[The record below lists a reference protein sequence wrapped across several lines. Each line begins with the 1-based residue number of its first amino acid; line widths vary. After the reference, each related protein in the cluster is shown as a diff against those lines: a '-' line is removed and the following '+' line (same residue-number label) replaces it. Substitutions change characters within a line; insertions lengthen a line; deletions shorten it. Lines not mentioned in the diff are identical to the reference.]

1 MRKIKIYLASVLTL
15 VLTLSSFTPLYA
27 KENSDSPKEIIENLL
42 VVSDTEQY
50 QATMKDVT
58 TDSHASIYEVV
69 ENGVSYRM
77 IIDNFHNQVVI
88 NGIPYLYQQF
98 EKALEIQTTALKNN
112 QYPNLSEE
120 YALVNIM
127 KRFPVYRCTI
137 CGLSP
142 VAAPSTG
149 YTENYRYVGTRN
161 AAIELAFTTAAYA
174 AAAKKLGIPAYQVK
188 DLFNKL
194 KALGYIKYGTV
205 NIHYS
210 LYQCGHKRCPKAYKD
225 KKVFKE
231 TGDTYYVT
239 YYAYNPY

>member
-1 MRKIKIYLASVLTL
+1 
-15 VLTLSSFTPLYA
+15 
-27 KENSDSPKEIIENLL
+27 
-42 VVSDTEQY
+42 
-50 QATMKDVT
+50 MKDVT

-77 IIDNFHNQVVI
+77 IIDNLHNQVVI

-142 VAAPSTG
+142 AAAPSSG
-149 YTENYRYVGTRN
+149 YTEKYRYVGTRN
-161 AAIELAFTTAAYA
+161 ATVELVLTAAGYA
-174 AAAKKLGIPAYQVK
+174 RAASKLGIAASDVADFFK
-188 DLFNKL
+188 GLL
-194 KALGYIKYGTV
+194 ASGYVKYGTV
-205 NIHYS
+205 NVHYS
-210 LYQCGHKRCPKAYKD
+210 LYQCGHSRCPKAYKD

-231 TGDTYYVT
+231 TGDVYYHT
-239 YYAYNPY
+239 YYAFNPY

>member
-1 MRKIKIYLASVLTL
+1 MKKIKIYLVSVLTL

-27 KENSDSPKEIIENLL
+27 KESDSPKAIIENLL

-161 AAIELAFTTAAYA
+161 ARIEFVFTAAGYA
-174 AAAKKLGIPAYQVK
+174 AAAKLLGLPVPYVEK
-188 DLFNKL
+188 FFDGLL
-194 KALGYIKYGTV
+194 ALGYIKNGTV
-205 NIHYS
+205 NVHYS
-210 LYQCGHKRCPKAYKD
+210 LYQCGHKKCPKAYKD
-225 KKVFKE
+225 KKVFEE
-231 TGDTYYVT
+231 TGDTFYTT
-239 YYAYNPY
+239 YYAFNPY